1 MAVAVGLAVGGDGH
15 GYHGHHGHYGH
26 YGHHTATMATEALH
40 VTIEYIMSRVQCTQF
55 CQTT

>member
-15 GYHGHHGHYGH
+15 GHHGH
-26 YGHHTATMATEALH
+26 YGHHTATMATEASH
-40 VTIEYIMSRVQCTQF
+40 VTIEHIMSRVHCTQF